1 MHMPRVLIV
10 DDDPDIRGLLRDY
23 LAADGFT
30 MAEAGDGPGA
40 LAACRNQTPDL
51 ILLDVMLP
59 GFDGLEVC
67 RRIRQFSSVP
77 IIFLT
82 GRTDEVDQLLGFGF
96 GADDYVCKPFSPRTL
111 MARVKA
117 LLRRAGGAGE
127 KDRPGTGRVKF
138 GEFEVDLDGFAV
150 QRDGAPVEL
159 TVKEFQ
165 LLKYFLA
172 HPGVVLTKRQ
182 LVTGAW
188 GEEFLGD
195 DAALMVHLS
204 HLRQKLGDESLIRTV
219 RGVGYKFVPP
229 EGPTLQ

>member
-1 MHMPRVLIV
+1 MPLVLVV

-23 LAADGFT
+23 LTAEGLLT
-30 MAEAGDGPGA
+30 AEAGDGPGA
-40 LAACRNQTPDL
+40 LAACRAEAPDL

-67 RRIRQFSSVP
+67 RRIRQFSAVP

-96 GADDYVCKPFSPRTL
+96 GADDYICKPFSLRML

-117 LLRRAGGAGE
+117 LLRRAAGAGE
-127 KDRPGTGRVKF
+127 AGWQGVGRIRF
-138 GEFEVDLDGFAV
+138 GQFAVNLDGFTV
-150 QRDGAPVEL
+150 ERHGVPVEL

-165 LLKYFLA
+165 LLRYFLA
-172 HPGVVLTKRQ
+172 HPAVVLTKRQ

-188 GEEFLGD
+188 GEEYLGD

-204 HLRQKLGDESLIRTV
+204 HLRQKLGVEGLIRTI
-219 RGVGYKFVPP
+219 RGVGYKFVTPD
-229 EGPTLQ
+229 GG